1 MSDEPEVLDQHPVEA
16 RLLRLVLA
24 AQHGGGMKRGDRLLR
39 PARGEEPAA
48 VPEQAE
54 IGGDDR
60 ARRRRAE
67 ADEHLG
73 LDRRDLGLH
82 PGAAGRQL
90 AQARRLVDAAL
101 AALDELE
108 VLDRV
113 RDVEPLPVQAH
124 LDQRAVEHLARR
136 ADERRALQ
144 ILLVA
149 WLLADEDD
157 AGIGGAAPED
167 RLGRVTIEGA
177 ARAAGRRRA
186 QLGEPGANGNERRSA
201 RALLLELQRF
211 HLLRALGLAP
221 RLWTTSSSGGVVPW
235 KRQTTMG
242 TSQISHSAIQQ
253 ISSS

>member
-1 MSDEPEVLDQHPVEA
+1 MSDERALVAHEKSRLGPRDEPEVLDQHPVEVP
-16 RLLRLVLA
+16 LLRPVLA

-39 PARGEEPAA
+39 PARGKEPAA

-82 PGAAGRQL
+82 PGAAGREL
-90 AQARRLVDAAL
+90 AQTRRLVDAAL

-113 RDVEPLPVQAH
+113 RDIEPLPVQPH
-124 LDQRAVEHLARR
+124 LDQRAVEYLARR

-144 ILLVA
+144 ILLIA
-149 WLLADEDD
+149 GLLADEDD
-157 AGIGGAAPED
+157 AGIGCGPAAHRLGRGAVEGAAP
-167 RLGRVTIEGA
+167 
-177 ARAAGRRRA
+177 AAGPPPPPA
-186 QLGEPGANGNERRSA
+186 GGPGPPWNEPRGARP
-201 RALLLELQRF
+201 L
-211 HLLRALGLAP
+211 
-221 RLWTTSSSGGVVPW
+221 
-235 KRQTTMG
+235 
-242 TSQISHSAIQQ
+242 
-253 ISSS
+253 

>member
-1 MSDEPEVLDQHPVEA
+1 MSDERALVAHEKSRLGPRDEPEVLDQYPVEA

-24 AQHGGGMKRGDRLLR
+24 AQHGGWMKRGDRLLR
-39 PARGEEPAA
+39 PARGKEPAA

-108 VLDRV
+108 VLDSV

-124 LDQRAVEHLARR
+124 RDQRAVEHLARR

-144 ILLVA
+144 ILLIA
-149 WLLADEDD
+149 GLLADEDD
-157 AGIGGAAPED
+157 AGIGGAAPQD
-167 RLGRVTIEGA
+167 PLGRVTVEVA
-177 ARAAGRRRA
+177 APAAGPRPA
-186 QLGEPGANGNERRSA
+186 QLRQPPATGDQPRGA
-201 RALLLELQRF
+201 
-211 HLLRALGLAP
+211 P
-221 RLWTTSSSGGVVPW
+221 P
-235 KRQTTMG
+235 
-242 TSQISHSAIQQ
+242 
-253 ISSS
+253 

>member
-1 MSDEPEVLDQHPVEA
+1 
-16 RLLRLVLA
+16 
-24 AQHGGGMKRGDRLLR
+24 MKRGDRLLR

-48 VPEQAE
+48 VPEQAK

-82 PGAAGRQL
+82 PGAAGREL
-90 AQARRLVDAAL
+90 AQARRLVDATL

-113 RDVEPLPVQAH
+113 RDVEPLPVQPH
-124 LDQRAVEHLARR
+124 LDQRPVEHLARR

-144 ILLVA
+144 ILLIA

-157 AGIGGAAPED
+157 AGIGGGAPANPPGPVARESAHPAACP
-167 RLGRVTIEGA
+167 
-177 ARAAGRRRA
+177 RR
-186 QLGEPGANGNERRSA
+186 
-201 RALLLELQRF
+201 
-211 HLLRALGLAP
+211 P
-221 RLWTTSSSGGVVPW
+221 RTS
-235 KRQTTMG
+235 
-242 TSQISHSAIQQ
+242 
-253 ISSS
+253 

>member
-1 MSDEPEVLDQHPVEA
+1 MYPLVRSAVRRTAFGGGGEGAWPAGGAPDDRPRRRALVAHEKSRLGPRDEPEVLDQHPVEA

-24 AQHGGGMKRGDRLLR
+24 AQHGGWMERGDRLLR
-39 PARGEEPAA
+39 PARGKETAT
-48 VPEQAE
+48 VPEHAE

-82 PGAAGRQL
+82 PGAAGREL
-90 AQARRLVDAAL
+90 AQPRRLVDAAL

-136 ADERRALQ
+136 ANERRALQ
-144 ILLVA
+144 ILLIA
-149 WLLADEDD
+149 GLLADEDD
-157 AGIGGAAPED
+157 AGIGGAPP
-167 RLGRVTIEGA
+167 RKPPGP
-177 ARAAGRRRA
+177 RAAKGD
-186 QLGEPGANGNERRSA
+186 
-201 RALLLELQRF
+201 
-211 HLLRALGLAP
+211 AP
-221 RLWTTSSSGGVVPW
+221 ATAPPPPPP
-235 KRQTTMG
+235 
-242 TSQISHSAIQQ
+242 
-253 ISSS
+253 